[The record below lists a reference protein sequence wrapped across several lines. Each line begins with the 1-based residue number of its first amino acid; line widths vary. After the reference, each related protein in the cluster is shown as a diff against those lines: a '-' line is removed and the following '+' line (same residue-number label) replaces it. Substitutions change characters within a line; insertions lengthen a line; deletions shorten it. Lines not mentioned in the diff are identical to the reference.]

1 MGYRGIVDTTSDR
14 GPTPADADSIEA
26 IAAAWLAAEQ
36 ELAAGSGNP
45 AQSEINARALSDRYD
60 DAIRA
65 ASRED
70 LRLAW
75 EAARKIQGE
84 QEMGSEAWANARRV
98 SELLRDEY
106 QAADPEQARRPG
118 RLTITP
124 RSAARPFRV
133 LARATNGPFGT
144 GGPAGAAGQTRTNSV

>member
-1 MGYRGIVDTTSDR
+1 VAIGYRGTVDATA
-14 GPTPADADSIEA
+14 GKAGPADDDSIEA

-45 AQSEINARALSDRYD
+45 GQSEVNARALSDRYD
-60 DAIRA
+60 QAIRA

-75 EAARKIQGE
+75 EAARKAQGE
-84 QEMGSEAWANARRV
+84 QVMGSEAWANARRV

-106 QAADPEQARRPG
+106 QAAEPEP
-118 RLTITP
+118 
-124 RSAARPFRV
+124 SAEPE
-133 LARATNGPFGT
+133 
-144 GGPAGAAGQTRTNSV
+144 PAAALGD

>member
-1 MGYRGIVDTTSDR
+1 VAIGYRETVDTT
-14 GPTPADADSIEA
+14 ADAAGAADDDSIED

-45 AQSEINARALSDRYD
+45 GQSELNARALSDRYD
-60 DAIRA
+60 NAIRA

-75 EAARKIQGE
+75 EAARKAQAE

-106 QAADPEQARRPG
+106 QAAEPEPAV
-118 RLTITP
+118 LT
-124 RSAARPFRV
+124 
-133 LARATNGPFGT
+133 
-144 GGPAGAAGQTRTNSV
+144 PAGDPAGTAGVAPVD

>member
-1 MGYRGIVDTTSDR
+1 MGYRWSVDMR
-14 GPTPADADSIEA
+14 ADGAVAADDNSIEA

-45 AQSEINARALSDRYD
+45 NLSEINARALSNRYD
-60 DAIRA
+60 DAIRS

-75 EAARKIQGE
+75 EAARKAQGE

-106 QAADPEQARRPG
+106 QAADPEPAPG
-118 RLTITP
+118 D
-124 RSAARPFRV
+124 AAH
-133 LARATNGPFGT
+133 
-144 GGPAGAAGQTRTNSV
+144 